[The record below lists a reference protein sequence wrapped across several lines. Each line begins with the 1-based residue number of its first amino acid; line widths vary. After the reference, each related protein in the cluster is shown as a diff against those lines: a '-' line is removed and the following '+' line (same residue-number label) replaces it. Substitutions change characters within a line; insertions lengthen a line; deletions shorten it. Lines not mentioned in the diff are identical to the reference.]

1 MDDTVICAYVDGE
14 LDAPSAHEVEI
25 AASSNPVLRRR
36 IEMFQRSRKL
46 LRAALSEDRFV
57 EVPPRLKQTIRNARS
72 PSRWQIAARRY
83 ALAMAAGVVL
93 CLALGAAAMRLIEHG
108 YILPISGVGF
118 VLREVAEY
126 HPVYAREEEHL
137 VEVAA
142 SRREHI
148 EEWLGGRLGLDL
160 KAPDLVDRGLTFR
173 GARLVALENQSWP
186 NLCTQ
191 TPRSSATPCA
201 PPSLSE
207 PRDGDLKRWSRTAC
221 DYAASATVNTCSSL
235 SGLTMPRS
243 LTNSPATYRLS
254 CRPTCHRVEAKQT
267 RMNFRRRR
275 PAGQATTGHASSAH
289 AGVTTS

>member
-1 MDDTVICAYVDGE
+1 MDDTVLCAYVDGE
-14 LDAPSAHEVEI
+14 LDARSAHEVEV
-25 AASSNPVLRRR
+25 AASSNPGLRRR

-57 EVPPRLKQTIRNARS
+57 DVPPRLKQTIRNARS
-72 PSRWQIAARRY
+72 PSRWQIAARPY

-108 YILPISGVGF
+108 YILPVSGVGF

-160 KAPDLVDRGLTFR
+160 KAPDLVARGLTFR
-173 GARLVALENQSWP
+173 GARLVALENQV
-186 NLCTQ
+186 LAQLMYTD
-191 TPRSSATPCA
+191 A
-201 PPSLSE
+201 
-207 PRDGDLKRWSRTAC
+207 
-221 DYAASATVNTCSSL
+221 
-235 SGLTMPRS
+235 
-243 LTNSPATYRLS
+243 
-254 CRPTCHRVEAKQT
+254 AKQRYALCAT
-267 RMNFRRRR
+267 KLVGAPGRGFETLVENGLRLRGVSHGEHVFLIVGPDDTPLVDELARDL
-275 PAGQATTGHASSAH
+275 PALLSSDLP
-289 AGVTTS
+289 SPQS